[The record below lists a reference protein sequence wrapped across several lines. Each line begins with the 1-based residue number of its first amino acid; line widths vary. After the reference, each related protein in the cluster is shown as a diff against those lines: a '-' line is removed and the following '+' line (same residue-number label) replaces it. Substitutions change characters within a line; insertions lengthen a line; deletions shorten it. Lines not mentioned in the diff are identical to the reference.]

1 MTVAERLGTELADRY
16 RIERELGAGGMATVY
31 LAEDVRHRRKVALK
45 VLHPELSAVLG
56 PERFLKEIELTASLQ
71 HPHILPLFD
80 SGEAAGQLFYVMPFV
95 QGETLRARL
104 ERERQLSIGES
115 IRLATE
121 VADALSYAHGLGVIH
136 RDIKPENI
144 LLQGGHALVADF
156 GIALAVQQAGG
167 QRMTQTGLSLGTPQ
181 YMSPEQAT
189 GEKTIDARADVYALG
204 AVTYEM
210 LIGEP
215 PFTGPTAQAIVARI
229 LTTPPAPLI
238 ATRNTVPL
246 HVEQAVLTALAK
258 LPADRFATAADF
270 ASALVS
276 ASSIAT
282 VPQYAGAPIAVRRS
296 RFRDPLVLG
305 LGAAVIALAGTAAA
319 LATRGGNGGDDAFPV
334 RTVITLDANGPI
346 GSGVLSP
353 DGHSV
358 VYSGMAQSGN
368 ARAFYIRR
376 LDQLT
381 AREIAGT
388 EGSTRAP
395 AFSPDGKW
403 IAFIVGRRS
412 LVKVP
417 LEGGAPVRLAS
428 VSDYGG
434 IAWSPSG
441 QIVVGAGVD
450 EGLQGLFR
458 VSDAGGPL
466 VPLTHIDSAR
476 KELSHQ
482 QPRVLTDGKTVLF
495 TIWFGSIDRA
505 EIALTSLDDGKVVPL
520 GVLGAVPLGVIDGR
534 LVYVGADGR
543 VMAVPFDLRTRRTS
557 GTPTLV
563 RDDVGF
569 SSRGS
574 DHDEI
579 SMTDAGGLVY
589 IRGNENRRL
598 VWVERN
604 GKATPVVE
612 TPREFSNVRLSPNGR
627 QAAVTIATGTKRDI
641 WTLDLAAGTLT
652 PLTTTGTSRNAMWSA
667 DGQRILYASTQS
679 GRAGFWWQPADG
691 SGPPQLAVVPR
702 RNPWNADLSADG
714 RTVVFNGI
722 ADVNFDL
729 ESVSLDSTHQAR
741 ALSASPTA
749 METYGR
755 FSPDSRWV
763 AYNSDES
770 GRMEVYVRPFA
781 EGGGRVQISVNGGR
795 RAIWR
800 HDGKQLY
807 YWEGNRL
814 VSASLAF
821 GPAPVVVSRTPLFTG
836 RFEDDYDVSKEGR
849 FLMIQSETSGLGLVV
864 VPNWRTELRQLT
876 TRR

>member
-1 MTVAERLGTELADRY
+1 
-16 RIERELGAGGMATVY
+16 
-31 LAEDVRHRRKVALK
+31 
-45 VLHPELSAVLG
+45 
-56 PERFLKEIELTASLQ
+56 
-71 HPHILPLFD
+71 
-80 SGEAAGQLFYVMPFV
+80 MPFV

-104 ERERQLSIGES
+104 DRERQLSIADS

-189 GEKTIDARADVYALG
+189 GEKTIDARSDVYALG

-238 ATRNTVPL
+238 TTRNTVPV

-258 LPADRFATAADF
+258 LPADRFATAAEF
-270 ASALVS
+270 ASALGS
-276 ASSIAT
+276 APSSAT
-282 VPQYAGAPIAVRRS
+282 VPQYAGTPVAVRHS

-305 LGAAVIALAGTAAA
+305 LGAAVIALAGIAVTFAMRAG
-319 LATRGGNGGDDAFPV
+319 RGGDDPFPV

-346 GSGVLSP
+346 GAGVLSP

-368 ARAFYIRR
+368 GRAYYIRR

-388 EGSTRAP
+388 AGSTRAP

-403 IAFIVGRRS
+403 IAFIAGRRS

-417 LEGGAPVRLAS
+417 LEGGTPARLAS
-428 VSDYGG
+428 VPDYGG

-466 VPLTHIDSAR
+466 VPLTHVDSAR

-482 QPRVLTDGKTVLF
+482 QPRVLEDGKTVLF
-495 TIWFGSIDRA
+495 TIWYGSIDRA
-505 EIALTSLDDGKVVPL
+505 EIAVTSLDDGKVVPL
-520 GVLGAVPLGVIDGR
+520 GVLGAVPVGVIDGR
-534 LVYVGADGR
+534 LLYISGDGQ

-589 IRGNENRRL
+589 LRGNENRRL
-598 VWVERN
+598 VWVDRN
-604 GKATPVVE
+604 GKSTPVVE
-612 TPREFSNVRLSPNGR
+612 TAREFANVRLSPNGR

-652 PLTTTGTSRNAMWSA
+652 PLTTTGTARNPIWSS

-702 RNPWNADLSADG
+702 RNPWNADLSPDG

-722 ADVNFDL
+722 AEVNFDL

-749 METYGR
+749 IETYGR
-755 FSPDSRWV
+755 FSPDGRWV
-763 AYNSDES
+763 AYSSDES

-795 RAIWR
+795 RAIWS
-800 HDGKQLY
+800 HDAKQLY

-814 VSASLAF
+814 TSASLSF
-821 GPAPVVVSRTPLFTG
+821 DPAPVVVSRTPLFTG
-836 RFEDDYDVSKEGR
+836 RFEDDYDVSKDGR
-849 FLMIQSETSGLGLVV
+849 FLMVQPEASGLELIV
-864 VPNWRTELRQLT
+864 VPNWRTELRRLT
-876 TRR
+876 AGR